1 MNRNYLPVWLALG
14 ALLIAVLLA
23 IGVEPTPLPSAPAPK
38 TVSVTLA
45 WDRSPDTNV
54 TRYRVYWG
62 PAKRSYT
69 NYIETP
75 QTVATISGLVLPQY
89 FAATA
94 IDATGLESD
103 YSAEVGG
110 EPVTV
115 IWAEWRTN
123 LASGDWTRWTRWTEC
138 VVRRAELPASL
149 YLRLGMTNE
158 WR

>member
-23 IGVEPTPLPSAPAPK
+23 IGVEPPPLPSAPAPK

-45 WDRSPDTNV
+45 
-54 TRYRVYWG
+54 
-62 PAKRSYT
+62 
-69 NYIETP
+69 
-75 QTVATISGLVLPQY
+75 
-89 FAATA
+89 
-94 IDATGLESD
+94 
-103 YSAEVGG
+103 
-110 EPVTV
+110 
-115 IWAEWRTN
+115 RTN
-123 LASGDWTRWTRWTEC
+123 LTSGEWTRWTRWTEC